1 MLGPQDF
8 DLREIFHYI
17 NETAVFKNQ
26 WQLKR
31 ASQEDYGWL
40 VETKY
45 RPIVKEL
52 QDEVIA
58 SEWFEL

>member
-8 DLREIFHYI
+8 DLREIFHHI
-17 NETAVFKNQ
+17 NETAVSKNQ
-26 WQLKR
+26 WQLKT

-45 RPIVKEL
+45 AP
-52 QDEVIA
+52 
-58 SEWFEL
+58 S